1 MSSLVAGLPERHQN
15 YDLNTFP
22 FTKRPLTMIS
32 VWVLTLLCY
41 NHTWQWALLSKLLS
55 QHAVACGTST
65 CMLFSCS
72 TPNPRQHK
80 RWAAIADQTSCRRKG
95 FLAISSFRAK
105 CLANTVSLIRKQVAQ
120 PSLFLLSPRMMSETP
135 WIPRHQ
141 LHFSKPL
148 EGPAYNW

>member
-55 QHAVACGTST
+55 QHADQKTGCTAFTFFAKSSYDVRNSLDSSSSVAFFKPFGRTSIQ
-65 CMLFSCS
+65 LVGRLVSPAAPSSCTQHGGLLYWIS
-72 TPNPRQHK
+72 TATAASNLAQHK
-80 RWAAIADQTSCRRKG
+80 LCCTSFDG
-95 FLAISSFRAK
+95 
-105 CLANTVSLIRKQVAQ
+105 T
-120 PSLFLLSPRMMSETP
+120 
-135 WIPRHQ
+135 
-141 LHFSKPL
+141 
-148 EGPAYNW
+148 